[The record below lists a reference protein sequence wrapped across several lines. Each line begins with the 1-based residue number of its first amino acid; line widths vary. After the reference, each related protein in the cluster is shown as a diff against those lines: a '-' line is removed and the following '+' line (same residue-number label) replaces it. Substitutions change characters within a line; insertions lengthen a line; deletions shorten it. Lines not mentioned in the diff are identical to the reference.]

1 MSEAKVSPVLQSKLS
16 EAKARA
22 DEAGMECRFIGA
34 TSVLPWRK
42 RR

>member
-1 MSEAKVSPVLQSKLS
+1 MSGAKLSPVPQSKLS
-16 EAKARA
+16 EAKERA

-34 TSVLPWRK
+34 SRVLPWRK